1 MRNPFDPQGDSLSSY
16 VNLQKR
22 MLQKVKAMKVNDQI
36 FEVVQRAFEDAVKA
50 ENIVLSA
57 PERKRLLPQ
66 ILQKVLEEML
76 GKLDP
81 RFTRNDV
88 A

>member
-1 MRNPFDPQGDSLSSY
+1 MRNPFDPQGDSLSY

-57 PERKRLLPQ
+57 PERKRLLSQ